1 MTRLDARPKKT
12 SRVRNKSNQLK
23 LDTNEQLMNKMH
35 KLRKKLYNKIVSIP
49 SKSLAATESGFGSK
63 QNVVYVNLSIKV

>member
-35 KLRKKLYNKIVSIP
+35 KLRKKLYNKIMSMP

-63 QNVVYVNLSIKV
+63 QNVIYVNLSIKV

>member
-23 LDTNEQLMNKMH
+23 LDTNEQLMNRMH
-35 KLRKKLYNKIVSIP
+35 KLRKKLYNKIRSMP
-49 SKSLAATESGFGSK
+49 SKYLAATVFGFVSK
-63 QNVVYVNLSIKV
+63 QNVIYVNLSIKV

>member
-1 MTRLDARPKKT
+1 MTRLDTRPKKT

-35 KLRKKLYNKIVSIP
+35 KLRKKLYNKIVSMP

>member
-35 KLRKKLYNKIVSIP
+35 KLRKKLYNKIVSMP